1 MKKAT
6 DKSGLIMFLKSNSL
20 WNKQTALYEL
30 SSGRNRC
37 LICEPIETKKLTHVI
52 YAQIFNIA
60 SCEQKRTK
68 NKKAPMGCR
77 NTRALKV

>member
-1 MKKAT
+1 M
-6 DKSGLIMFLKSNSL
+6 
-20 WNKQTALYEL
+20 KQTALYEG

-68 NKKAPMGCR
+68 IIHLLCF
-77 NTRALKV
+77 L

>member
-6 DKSGLIMFLKSNSL
+6 DKSGLIMFLKSNS
-20 WNKQTALYEL
+20 YETNCSYEG

-37 LICEPIETKKLTHVI
+37 PICEPIETKKLTHVI

-68 NKKAPMGCR
+68 NKKAPGGCK